1 MKKIKSHLCFHWHW
15 YFLGLLVL
23 LFGGMIASQNSSG
36 IGQCDK
42 LMGEGEGKYWCFKLW
57 KKGTISLDKPT
68 PNILRN
74 KLILGKYYT
83 ITNNNDEGTFFMPT
97 KTATEWNRFICAAG
111 DGNDDTLVS
120 DPELTNLAP
129 NEIPNCTDYGDFPN
143 TTGRNENILNVD
155 IVIER
160 CDAGLY
166 RAADFCLSVG
176 VGYYSPDNDDNQY
189 FCTNKPSSSAYIG
202 TGNSSSNCSW
212 ACNTDYYKNGNSCA
226 AVGTGYYSPNKDN
239 SRYSCTNRPSNSAYT
254 SDGNGSNNC
263 SWACNTDYY
272 KSGNSCVAVGTGYYS
287 PNRNNSRPSCTT
299 KPSNSAYTSDGNG
312 RNNCSWA
319 CNTDYYK
326 SGSSC
331 VAVGTGY
338 YSPNRNNSRYSCTT
352 KPSNSAYTS
361 DGNGRNNC
369 SWACNTDYYKSGNS
383 CVAVG
388 IGYYSPNRNNSRSSC
403 TTKPSNSAY
412 TSDGNGSNNC
422 SWACDTDYYKSGSSC
437 VAVGIGYY
445 SPNRNNSRSSCT
457 TKPSNSAYTSD
468 GNGSNNCSWACN
480 TDYYK
485 SGNSCAAVGTGY
497 YSPNL
502 NNSRPSCT
510 NKPSSS
516 AYISD
521 GNGRNNCSWAC
532 DTDYYKS
539 GNSCAAVGT
548 GYYSP
553 NLNNSRPSC
562 TNKPSSSA
570 YTSDV
575 NGRNNC
581 SWACDTDYYKSGS
594 SCANVGTGYYSPN
607 LNNSRSSCTT
617 KPSNSAY
624 TSDGNGRNNCSWACD
639 SEYPLKMGNNCF
651 SMACGAGS
659 YRKERISSTNGGACV
674 DNERSIYVNPNNDY
688 SSPFNPLRVCSSV
701 DNEAHCRS
709 QRNCRWLSNFRHI
722 SHDCSP
728 VETGYYSPGN
738 NNNRYSCTNKPSNSV
753 YTGNSYS
760 SNNCS
765 WACNSGYTERGNS
778 CVRNATAC
786 TNKPANSTYTDN
798 GMSTNNSCY
807 WACNSGYTESGN
819 SCVQN
824 KCGTD
829 YYRPSSS
836 SSCTAVGTGY
846 YSSSN
851 SDSRSSC
858 TNRLSNSAYTSDGN
872 GRNNCGWACDTD
884 YYKNGNSC
892 AVVGTGYYSPNRN
905 NSRYSCSNK
914 PSYSSYTSDGNGSN
928 NCSWVCGEES
938 LPRDG
943 TCISLYCLDKK
954 PSNSTYNNI
963 YSDFCW
969 SCNSGYRK
977 IGNNCV
983 SNDATACTNKPSN
996 SHYTDNGMSTNNSC
1010 YWACDSGYREE
1021 GDSCVEV
1028 FHPFGCFIAG
1038 TKVKTPQGLRN
1049 IEEIKPGEKIITSGG
1064 VEKVMKKYEI
1074 NFKGKLYAFN
1084 GSDNYFVTETHP
1096 FMTLEG
1102 WKSFDPKGSR
1112 KESPGI
1118 KVSQLKRGD
1127 TLLRKDGS
1135 QEKLES
1141 FDWKYGETKV
1151 YNFGVNGTNDFYADG
1166 YWVHNNELMDEHYRE
1181 EEEGLDSKE
1190 PRDGGSGCFIAG
1202 TKVKTPQGL
1211 RNIEEIKPGEKIITS
1226 GGVEKVMKKYEIN
1239 FKGKLYAFNG
1249 SDNYFVTETHPFMT
1263 LEGWKSFDPKGSRK
1277 ESPGIKVS
1285 QLKTGDT
1292 LLRKD
1297 GSQEKLE
1304 SFDWKYGE
1312 TKVYNFGVNGTNDFY
1327 ANGYWVHNVDLTP
1340 LFFQSVEAYK
1350 PPTDGRREHYN
1361 YYDRR

>member
-1 MKKIKSHLCFHWHW
+1 M
-15 YFLGLLVL
+15 Y
-23 LFGGMIASQNSSG
+23 
-36 IGQCDK
+36 
-42 LMGEGEGKYWCFKLW
+42 
-57 KKGTISLDKPT
+57 
-68 PNILRN
+68 
-74 KLILGKYYT
+74 
-83 ITNNNDEGTFFMPT
+83 
-97 KTATEWNRFICAAG
+97 
-111 DGNDDTLVS
+111 
-120 DPELTNLAP
+120 
-129 NEIPNCTDYGDFPN
+129 
-143 TTGRNENILNVD
+143 
-155 IVIER
+155 
-160 CDAGLY
+160 
-166 RAADFCLSVG
+166 
-176 VGYYSPDNDDNQY
+176 
-189 FCTNKPSSSAYIG
+189 NKPSSSAYIG

-212 ACNTDYYKNGNSCA
+212 ACDTDYYKNGNSCAAVGTGYYSPNKDNSRSSCTNKPSNSAYTSDGNGSNNCSWACDTDYYKSGNSCA

-272 KSGNSCVAVGTGYYS
+272 KSGNSCAAVGTGYYS
-287 PNRNNSRPSCTT
+287 PN
-299 KPSNSAYTSDGNG
+299 KD
-312 RNNCSWA
+312 
-319 CNTDYYK
+319 
-326 SGSSC
+326 
-331 VAVGTGY
+331 
-338 YSPNRNNSRYSCTT
+338 NSRYSCT
-352 KPSNSAYTS
+352 
-361 DGNGRNNC
+361 
-369 SWACNTDYYKSGNS
+369 
-383 CVAVG
+383 
-388 IGYYSPNRNNSRSSC
+388 NR
-403 TTKPSNSAY
+403 PSNSAY

-422 SWACDTDYYKSGSSC
+422 SWACNTDYYKSGNSC
-437 VAVGIGYY
+437 AAVGTGYY

-497 YSPNL
+497 YSPNR
-502 NNSRPSCT
+502 NNSRSSCT

-516 AYISD
+516 AYTSD

-553 NLNNSRPSC
+553 NRNNS
-562 TNKPSSSA
+562 K
-570 YTSDV
+570 Y
-575 NGRNNC
+575 
-581 SWACDTDYYKSGS
+581 
-594 SCANVGTGYYSPN
+594 
-607 LNNSRSSCTT
+607 SCTT

-624 TSDGNGRNNCSWACD
+624 TSDGNGSNNCSWACD

-674 DNERSIYVNPNNDY
+674 DNERSIYVNPNDY

-778 CVRNATAC
+778 CV
-786 TNKPANSTYTDN
+786 
-798 GMSTNNSCY
+798 
-807 WACNSGYTESGN
+807 
-819 SCVQN
+819 QN

-858 TNRLSNSAYTSDGN
+858 TNKPSNSAYTSDGN
-872 GRNNCGWACDTD
+872 GSNNCYWACD
-884 YYKNGNSC
+884 
-892 AVVGTGYYSPNRN
+892 
-905 NSRYSCSNK
+905 
-914 PSYSSYTSDGNGSN
+914 
-928 NCSWVCGEES
+928 
-938 LPRDG
+938 
-943 TCISLYCLDKK
+943 
-954 PSNSTYNNI
+954 
-963 YSDFCW
+963 
-969 SCNSGYRK
+969 SGYHEDGGSCER
-977 IGNNCV
+977 N
-983 SNDATACTNKPSN
+983 ATACTNKPSN

-1010 YWACDSGYREE
+1010 SWACNSGYRNI
-1021 GDSCVEV
+1021 GASCQKIKKSNGSGCSSGSECSSGYCKTFDTRYWGNARVDGGGRPCGSESTSDCTRRLGSARNFSV
-1028 FHPFGCFIAG
+1028 RRTRRWTRNRRGCHRWIECTVLGSINKRCAAPYVAPAPYHGPTGCFIAR
-1038 TKVKTPQGLRN
+1038 TKVKTPQGFRN

-1096 FMTLEG
+1096 FMTLGG
-1102 WKSFDPKGSR
+1102 WKSFDP
-1112 KESPGI
+1112 E
-1118 KVSQLKRGD
+1118 
-1127 TLLRKDGS
+1127 
-1135 QEKLES
+1135 
-1141 FDWKYGETKV
+1141 
-1151 YNFGVNGTNDFYADG
+1151 
-1166 YWVHNNELMDEHYRE
+1166 
-1181 EEEGLDSKE
+1181 
-1190 PRDGGSGCFIAG
+1190 
-1202 TKVKTPQGL
+1202 
-1211 RNIEEIKPGEKIITS
+1211 
-1226 GGVEKVMKKYEIN
+1226 
-1239 FKGKLYAFNG
+1239 
-1249 SDNYFVTETHPFMT
+1249 
-1263 LEGWKSFDPKGSRK
+1263 GSRK

-1304 SFDWKYGE
+1304 SFDWKYRE

>member
-1 MKKIKSHLCFHWHW
+1 M
-15 YFLGLLVL
+15 
-23 LFGGMIASQNSSG
+23 AG
-36 IGQCDK
+36 I
-42 LMGEGEGKYWCFKLW
+42 
-57 KKGTISLDKPT
+57 
-68 PNILRN
+68 
-74 KLILGKYYT
+74 
-83 ITNNNDEGTFFMPT
+83 
-97 KTATEWNRFICAAG
+97 
-111 DGNDDTLVS
+111 
-120 DPELTNLAP
+120 
-129 NEIPNCTDYGDFPN
+129 
-143 TTGRNENILNVD
+143 
-155 IVIER
+155 IV
-160 CDAGLY
+160 A
-166 RAADFCLSVG
+166 
-176 VGYYSPDNDDNQY
+176 
-189 FCTNKPSSSAYIG
+189 
-202 TGNSSSNCSW
+202 W
-212 ACNTDYYKNGNSCA
+212 ACNTDYYKSGNSCA
-226 AVGTGYYSPNKDN
+226 AVGTGYYSPNL
-239 SRYSCTNRPSNSAYT
+239 
-254 SDGNGSNNC
+254 
-263 SWACNTDYY
+263 
-272 KSGNSCVAVGTGYYS
+272 
-287 PNRNNSRPSCTT
+287 NNSRPSCTT

-312 RNNCSWA
+312 SNNCSWA
-319 CNTDYYK
+319 CDTDYYK

-331 VAVGTGY
+331 AAVGT
-338 YSPNRNNSRYSCTT
+338 
-352 KPSNSAYTS
+352 
-361 DGNGRNNC
+361 
-369 SWACNTDYYKSGNS
+369 
-383 CVAVG
+383 
-388 IGYYSPNRNNSRSSC
+388 GYYSPNRNNSRSSC

-422 SWACDTDYYKSGSSC
+422 SWACNTDYYKSGSSC
-437 VAVGIGYY
+437 AAVGTGYY

-485 SGNSCAAVGTGY
+485 SGNSCVAVGIGY

-502 NNSRPSCT
+502 NNSRYSCT
-510 NKPSSS
+510 TKPSNS
-516 AYISD
+516 AYTSD

-532 DTDYYKS
+532 NTDYYKS
-539 GNSCAAVGT
+539 GNSCAA
-548 GYYSP
+548 
-553 NLNNSRPSC
+553 
-562 TNKPSSSA
+562 
-570 YTSDV
+570 
-575 NGRNNC
+575 
-581 SWACDTDYYKSGS
+581 
-594 SCANVGTGYYSPN
+594 VGTGYYSPN

-624 TSDGNGRNNCSWACD
+624 TSDGNGSNNCSWACD

-858 TNRLSNSAYTSDGN
+858 TNRLSYSTYTSDGNGRNNCTWACYTDYYKSGNSCAAVGTGYYSPNRNNSRSSCTTKPSSSAYTSDGNGRNNCSWACNTDYYKSGNSCAAVGTGYYSPNRNNSRSSCTTKPSNSAYTSDGN
-872 GRNNCGWACDTD
+872 GRNNCSWACDSGYTER
-884 YYKNGNSC
+884 GNSC
-892 AVVGTGYYSPNRN
+892 VRN
-905 NSRYSCSNK
+905 
-914 PSYSSYTSDGNGSN
+914 
-928 NCSWVCGEES
+928 
-938 LPRDG
+938 
-943 TCISLYCLDKK
+943 
-954 PSNSTYNNI
+954 
-963 YSDFCW
+963 
-969 SCNSGYRK
+969 
-977 IGNNCV
+977 
-983 SNDATACTNKPSN
+983 ATACTNKPAN

-1010 YWACDSGYREE
+1010 YWACNSGYEYKGNRCRRICAVGKYRRHNYCLSCRNKPSNSYYTSNGAIRSNCSWSCNSGYRKE
-1021 GDSCVEV
+1021 GDSCVYS
-1028 FHPFGCFIAG
+1028 FGCFIAG
-1038 TKVKTPQGLRN
+1038 TKVKTPQGFKN

-1102 WKSFDPKGSR
+1102 WKSFDP
-1112 KESPGI
+1112 E
-1118 KVSQLKRGD
+1118 
-1127 TLLRKDGS
+1127 
-1135 QEKLES
+1135 
-1141 FDWKYGETKV
+1141 
-1151 YNFGVNGTNDFYADG
+1151 
-1166 YWVHNNELMDEHYRE
+1166 
-1181 EEEGLDSKE
+1181 
-1190 PRDGGSGCFIAG
+1190 
-1202 TKVKTPQGL
+1202 
-1211 RNIEEIKPGEKIITS
+1211 
-1226 GGVEKVMKKYEIN
+1226 
-1239 FKGKLYAFNG
+1239 
-1249 SDNYFVTETHPFMT
+1249 
-1263 LEGWKSFDPKGSRK
+1263 GSRK

-1327 ANGYWVHNVDLTP
+1327 ADGYWVHNVDLTP
-1340 LFFQSVEAYK
+1340 LLFQSVEAYK